1 MAREVCIAFRQ
12 AVSKYDT
19 SSEQSSKFINSFFFF
34 FYLKSVL
41 CNDLKSG
48 VFTKLSILRGYICM
62 FYRFVA
68 SIFCAVRGVPMFV
81 MSMDGALSRTLTSE
95 ISCFSIFIFLL
106 T

>member
-1 MAREVCIAFRQ
+1 
-12 AVSKYDT
+12 
-19 SSEQSSKFINSFFFF
+19 
-34 FYLKSVL
+34 
-41 CNDLKSG
+41 
-48 VFTKLSILRGYICM
+48 M